1 MKPFTINID
10 DTVIDTIN
18 ERIKQTT
25 WPLAEDDKSW
35 SNGTSISY
43 MKDVAQYWTTE
54 YDWKKV
60 ETYLN
65 SFSHYTSSIENTQI
79 HYIFEE
85 SDIKDAPTLML
96 LHGWPDSF
104 YRFHDVIAKFK
115 KNYNVVVPSL
125 PGFGFSKG
133 AAKTSE
139 ETAKIL
145 HSLVT
150 GILNKKEYFVAA
162 GDTGAPVAIQLA
174 RSFPDDVAAMYL
186 TDVGYDNIGMDR
198 KQLSDVEKEYLG
210 YLDTWMMSEGAYA
223 MVHTTK
229 PQSLAFA
236 LSDSPIGFAA
246 WAASFANGGQSE
258 NYVDTAFG
266 MRDNF
271 ITNMMIYLVTGTI
284 NSAMQTYR
292 EGVIH
297 KAWGVPAELETCPV
311 PVALTT
317 YPNDTY
323 IPKEWAERIG
333 LNIKSYKQMA
343 HGGHFAPMELPT
355 EYAADVHDSFLKLV

>member
-1 MKPFTINID
+1 MKPFTITID
-10 DTVIDTIN
+10 DSVIDNIN

-25 WPLAEDDKSW
+25 WPSTEDDKSW
-35 SNGTSISY
+35 GNGTSVSY
-43 MKDVAQYWTTE
+43 MKDVAEYWAKE
-54 YDWKKV
+54 YDWKTTEV
-60 ETYLN
+60 YLN
-65 SFSHYTSSIENTQI
+65 TFSHYTSSVEGTNIHFIYEKSEIE
-79 HYIFEE
+79 
-85 SDIKDAPTLML
+85 DAPTLML

-104 YRFHDVIAKFK
+104 YRFHDVIATFK

-139 ETAKIL
+139 QAAKLL
-145 HSLVT
+145 HSLIVDT
-150 GILNKKEYFVAA
+150 LQTKEYFVAA

-174 RSFPDDVAAMYL
+174 RNFPDNVTALYL

-198 KQLSDVEKEYLG
+198 THLSDVEKKYLS

-236 LSDSPIGFAA
+236 LSDSPIGLAA
-246 WAASFANGGQSE
+246 WAASFANAGQSE

-266 MRDNF
+266 SRDNF

-292 EGVIH
+292 ESVIN
-297 KAWGVPAELETCPV
+297 KVWGAPAVIETCPV
-311 PVALTT
+311 PVALAT

-355 EYAADVHDSFLKLV
+355 EYAADVHDSFLKLA